1 MSKKNKAANE
11 LKKKFAE
18 IGDLPKEL
26 VTSYSRMVLLGNNE
40 FTIENYSGIIEYEV
54 NKIRLRSASGIISVS
69 GEGLVINELDNEEL
83 FIKGKIRSIEI
94 EGDE

>member
-1 MSKKNKAANE
+1 VRKKKKVANE
-11 LKKKFAE
+11 IKRKFAE

-54 NKIRLRSASGIISVS
+54 NKIRLRSASGIIIVTGS
-69 GEGLVINELDNEEL
+69 GLVINELGNEDL

>member
-1 MSKKNKAANE
+1 MSKKRKASDK

-26 VTSYSRMVLLGNNE
+26 VTSYSRMVLLGNSE
-40 FTIENYSGIIEYEV
+40 FTVENYSGIIEYEV
-54 NKIRLRSASGIISVS
+54 NKIKLRSASGVISVF
-69 GEGLVINELDNEEL
+69 GENLTINELDNEEL
-83 FIKGKIRSIEI
+83 YIRGKIRSVEI

>member
-1 MSKKNKAANE
+1 MSKKKKAASE
-11 LKKKFAE
+11 LKKKFLE

-54 NKIRLRSASGIISVS
+54 NKIKLRSASGVVSVF
-69 GEGLVINELDNEEL
+69 GEGLIINEMDNEEL

>member
-1 MSKKNKAANE
+1 MRKKKKAASD

-26 VTSYSRMVLLGNNE
+26 VTSYSRMVLLGSNE

-54 NKIRLRSASGIISVS
+54 NKIRLRSASGIISVL
-69 GEGLVINELDNEEL
+69 GEGLIINDMDSDEL

>member
-1 MSKKNKAANE
+1 MGKKKKVANE
-11 LKKKFAE
+11 LKRRFAE

-40 FTIENYSGIIEYEV
+40 FTIENYSGIIEYEM
-54 NKIRLRSASGIISVS
+54 NKIRLRSASGIISVV

-83 FIKGKIRSIEI
+83 FIRGKIRSIDI